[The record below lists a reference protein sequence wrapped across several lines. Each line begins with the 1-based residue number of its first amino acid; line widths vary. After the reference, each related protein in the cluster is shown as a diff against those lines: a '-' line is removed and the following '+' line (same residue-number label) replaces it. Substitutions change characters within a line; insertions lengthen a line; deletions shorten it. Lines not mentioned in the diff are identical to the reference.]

1 MTTAAAAL
9 YRSRLGDDARTFISE
24 IFLLATPGRQV
35 ARGVAT
41 RCLFAGAI
49 VLFGAV
55 VLGGGAGCG
64 STKSR
69 TASEQLLM
77 SDAVDRAVSQ
87 IDFRDLAGQKV
98 FFETKYLVN
107 TRDPLFP
114 ANQKGLGFVNAEY
127 IISSLRQ
134 QMVTADLRLQ
144 EKVDDADFV
153 VEARIG
159 AVGFDSTE
167 VVYGIP
173 ASAPLSSAATTL
185 SGTPVPTIPEIS
197 FARKNI
203 QLGAAKVGV
212 FAYDRRTRSPV
223 WQSGIA
229 QAVSDAR
236 DSWLFGVGPFQ
247 DGSIY
252 KGTQFEGQRQRGPGI
267 AKLPPIDRESNER
280 AASFLYDAPS
290 GSAPRDGADRLL
302 IRPDGSRIEPS
313 VQPASTLVGPANSS
327 PPSSNAP
334 ASSIA
339 PAGGNVP
346 AGGNAPAGN
355 NPAAGNNPVPAGNPP
370 PSKISAPGGNSAPS
384 TGLPAVPGVPSAQT
398 PANVQGSMMASAAL
412 GVRGPAGGGPDS
424 RTSVDP
430 GHSPPGIRADST
442 DLDVA
447 NVLASDSLEASWRSL
462 LESARSS
469 VRGHE
474 IEQLL
479 DRSFATVPALL
490 GPAGLSSAWPAD
502 DTAGTGEAASDRAG
516 IEAGETR
523 PGASDLRG
531 PGDRLA
537 GSKLDGAAGEGQG
550 APAWHAPPDA
560 GPLRFPF
567 PLELPDTVG
576 KSWPLRVKK
585 RSL

>member
-1 MTTAAAAL
+1 MTRAAAAAPCCS
-9 YRSRLGDDARTFISE
+9 RSGDDARSPIHE
-24 IFLLATPGRQV
+24 ILRASDWLAPQAAVDGSSYRLAYRLAHRLSYRLAWV
-35 ARGVAT
+35 LVWAVLVGV
-41 RCLFAGAI
+41 
-49 VLFGAV
+49 
-55 VLGGGAGCG
+55 AGCG

-144 EKVDDADFV
+144 DKADDADFV

-252 KGTQFEGQRQRGPGI
+252 KGTQFEGRRMREPGI
-267 AKLPPIDRESNER
+267 AKLPPLDREVDER
-280 AASFLYDAPS
+280 ASSFLYDAPS
-290 GSAPRDGADRLL
+290 GAAKGDSSDRLL
-302 IRPDGSRIEPS
+302 TRPEGGNLDPA
-313 VQPASTLVGPANSS
+313 VKPASIVTS
-327 PPSSNAP
+327 
-334 ASSIA
+334 
-339 PAGGNVP
+339 GG
-346 AGGNAPAGN
+346 
-355 NPAAGNNPVPAGNPP
+355 
-370 PSKISAPGGNSAPS
+370 SAPS
-384 TGLPAVPGVPSAQT
+384 GSAAGAKGAASNPGSGLPT
-398 PANVQGSMMASAAL
+398 
-412 GVRGPAGGGPDS
+412 GPM
-424 RTSVDP
+424 
-430 GHSPPGIRADST
+430 
-442 DLDVA
+442 
-447 NVLASDSLEASWRSL
+447 
-462 LESARSS
+462 
-469 VRGHE
+469 
-474 IEQLL
+474 
-479 DRSFATVPALL
+479 
-490 GPAGLSSAWPAD
+490 
-502 DTAGTGEAASDRAG
+502 TA
-516 IEAGETR
+516 
-523 PGASDLRG
+523 P
-531 PGDRLA
+531 
-537 GSKLDGAAGEGQG
+537 
-550 APAWHAPPDA
+550 
-560 GPLRFPF
+560 
-567 PLELPDTVG
+567 
-576 KSWPLRVKK
+576 
-585 RSL
+585 

>member
-1 MTTAAAAL
+1 MTIAAAAATC
-9 YRSRLGDDARTFISE
+9 RSRSGDKARFRIEDT
-24 IFLLATPGRQV
+24 LANLATRTGWGRVRGLVDGTKCVLVPTGRAQRTTSRQTPVWLVQV
-35 ARGVAT
+35 IAVLVA
-41 RCLFAGAI
+41 LAGM
-49 VLFGAV
+49 
-55 VLGGGAGCG
+55 AGCG

-87 IDFRDLAGQKV
+87 IDFRDMAGQKV

-144 EKVDDADFV
+144 DKVDDADFV

-173 ASAPLSSAATTL
+173 ASAPLSSAATTI

-212 FAYDRRTRSPV
+212 FAYDRRTRTPV

-252 KGTQFEGQRQRGPGI
+252 KGTQFEGRRMRDPGI
-267 AKLPPIDRESNER
+267 AKLPPLDREFEQR
-280 AASFLYDAPS
+280 AASFLHDAS
-290 GSAPRDGADRLL
+290 TGSAHRNESDRFLT
-302 IRPDGSRIEPS
+302 RPDDSKADPA
-313 VQPASTLVGPANSS
+313 VKPASGGAKNVNSGETNTTVANPPGTNPPGTTNPSSKSLEAPANSATKS
-327 PPSSNAP
+327 EENSNASLRTEASP
-334 ASSIA
+334 APESAI
-339 PAGGNVP
+339 VP
-346 AGGNAPAGN
+346 APLM
-355 NPAAGNNPVPAGNPP
+355 P
-370 PSKISAPGGNSAPS
+370 
-384 TGLPAVPGVPSAQT
+384 
-398 PANVQGSMMASAAL
+398 
-412 GVRGPAGGGPDS
+412 
-424 RTSVDP
+424 RTSGWRATSADVDVS
-430 GHSPPGIRADST
+430 HE
-442 DLDVA
+442 
-447 NVLASDSLEASWRSL
+447 LASDAISASWRSL
-462 LESARSS
+462 LDSAR
-469 VRGHE
+469 VNPRDLD
-474 IEQLL
+474 IERIL
-479 DRSFATVPALL
+479 DRSFASAPMLL
-490 GPAGLSSAWPAD
+490 GPIGLSNAWPAD
-502 DTAGTGEAASDRAG
+502 GSSESNANAAEMSETQTGTGTSGSIIRRTDES
-516 IEAGETR
+516 
-523 PGASDLRG
+523 
-531 PGDRLA
+531 LA
-537 GSKLDGAAGEGQG
+537 GSKFESVSGDGQSG
-550 APAWHAPPDA
+550 AAWHAPQDA
-560 GPLRFPF
+560 GQLRFPF

-576 KSWPLRVKK
+576 KSWPLRSKR

>member
-1 MTTAAAAL
+1 MTIAAAAATC
-9 YRSRLGDDARTFISE
+9 RSRSDDTSRFRSE
-24 IFLLATPGRQV
+24 DTLANLATRTGWGRV
-35 ARGVAT
+35 RGLVDGT
-41 RCLFAGAI
+41 KC
-49 VLFGAV
+49 VLFPTGRVQRTTSRQTPCRLVQVIAV
-55 VLGGGAGCG
+55 LVALVGMAGCG

-87 IDFRDLAGQKV
+87 IDFRDMAGQKV

-144 EKVDDADFV
+144 DKVDDADFV

-173 ASAPLSSAATTL
+173 ASAPLSSAATTI

-212 FAYDRRTRSPV
+212 FAYDRRTRTPV

-252 KGTQFEGQRQRGPGI
+252 KGTQFEGRRMRDPGI
-267 AKLPPIDRESNER
+267 AKLPPLDREFEQR
-280 AASFLYDAPS
+280 ASSFLHDAS
-290 GSAPRDGADRLL
+290 TGSAHRDESDRFLN
-302 IRPDGSRIEPS
+302 RPDDSKAD
-313 VQPASTLVGPANSS
+313 PAVKPATKSEEN
-327 PPSSNAP
+327 SNAGLKTEASP
-334 ASSIA
+334 APESAI
-339 PAGGNVP
+339 VP
-346 AGGNAPAGN
+346 APLMPRMSGWRAT
-355 NPAAGNNPVPAGNPP
+355 
-370 PSKISAPGGNSAPS
+370 SA
-384 TGLPAVPGVPSAQT
+384 
-398 PANVQGSMMASAAL
+398 
-412 GVRGPAGGGPDS
+412 D
-424 RTSVDP
+424 VDL
-430 GHSPPGIRADST
+430 SQE
-442 DLDVA
+442 
-447 NVLASDSLEASWRSL
+447 LASDAISASWRSL
-462 LESARSS
+462 LDSAQVNPRDLDFE
-469 VRGHE
+469 RM
-474 IEQLL
+474 L
-479 DRSFATVPALL
+479 DRSFASVPMLL
-490 GPAGLSSAWPAD
+490 GPIGLSNAWPAD
-502 DTAGTGEAASDRAG
+502 GSSESNSNAAELSETETGTGTSGSIIRRTDES
-516 IEAGETR
+516 
-523 PGASDLRG
+523 
-531 PGDRLA
+531 LA
-537 GSKLDGAAGEGQG
+537 GSKFESVSGDGHSG
-550 APAWHAPPDA
+550 AAWHAPQDA
-560 GPLRFPF
+560 GQLRFPF

-576 KSWPLRVKK
+576 KSWPLRSKR